1 MKRTMTV
8 AVFVFFAVP
17 ALLLAASDPGKK
29 DVLRFGT
36 PDLSVPGKAIVPII
50 AVNDEPVTAM
60 SIPLKFG
67 NAGDAITLDKVE
79 FPAESRVGEFD
90 FKVTNKDNEN
100 KTVLIGLVS
109 SGFSMKPAMDAGDD
123 AIGYLHFTVSND
135 AVKEINIDI
144 DASRAPQHTLT
155 FIENRDVNGGKE
167 VIDFQPG
174 FEKGNIPL
182 SSAGVKA
189 LPTAYALNG
198 NFPNPFNPKT
208 RIAFAL
214 PKTSKVSLEI
224 YNILGQKVRTLLN
237 ENMEAGYKS
246 VEWDGTDDG
255 GVGVSSG
262 VYLYKLKANEFSR
275 VAKMTFLK

>member
-8 AVFVFFAVP
+8 AVFVFFVVP
-17 ALLLAASDPGKK
+17 ALLLAASDPGNK
-29 DVLRFGT
+29 DVLKFGT

-50 AVNDEPVTAM
+50 AINDEPVTAM

-67 NAGDAITLDKVE
+67 SAGDAITLDKVE
-79 FPAESRVGEFD
+79 FPAEGRVGEFD
-90 FKVTNKDNEN
+90 FKIANKDNEK

-109 SGFSMKPAMDAGDD
+109 SGFSMKPAMETGNDV
-123 AIGYLHFTVSND
+123 IGYLHFTIGDN
-135 AVKEINIDI
+135 KEYTIDI
-144 DASRAPQHTLT
+144 DPSRAPQHTLT

-167 VIDFQPG
+167 VVDFQPG
-174 FEKGNIPL
+174 FEKGTISL

-189 LPTAYALNG
+189 LPTAYALSG
-198 NFPNPFNPKT
+198 NFPNPFNPRT

-237 ENMEAGYKS
+237 ENMEAGYQS

-255 GVGVSSG
+255 GAGVSSG